1 MFLFKKNLGENVQN
15 GEFYS
20 ISYLACKDGWYN
32 EDCHDRC
39 PYPFYGHK
47 CGSTCGCS
55 NETCHH
61 VTGCYNSNS
70 SKTTIDG
77 ESIAICYD

>member
-1 MFLFKKNLGENVQN
+1 MFLFKKNLGENVLN

-20 ISYLACKDGWYN
+20 ISYLVCPDGSYN
-32 EDCHDRC
+32 EDCRDKC

-47 CGSTCGCS
+47 CGSICDCS
-55 NETCHH
+55 NETCNH
-61 VTGCYNSNS
+61 VTGCNS